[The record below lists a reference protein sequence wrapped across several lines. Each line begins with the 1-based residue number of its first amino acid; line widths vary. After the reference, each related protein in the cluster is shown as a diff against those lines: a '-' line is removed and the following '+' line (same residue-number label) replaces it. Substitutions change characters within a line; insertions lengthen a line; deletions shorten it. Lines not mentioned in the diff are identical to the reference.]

1 MGRPEAAGQ
10 GGDASRILEQFV
22 VASWDEH
29 LRQHDRVTQR
39 DQGRLDR
46 VRQLSDPAHPVTV
59 THWLAVH
66 RTKTRS
72 VTKASEAAGPGKN
85 DP

>member
-1 MGRPEAAGQ
+1 MDLNNGAPVLFPAGRHPAR
-10 GGDASRILEQFV
+10 S
-22 VASWDEH
+22 
-29 LRQHDRVTQR
+29 
-39 DQGRLDR
+39 GRLDR
-46 VRQLSDPAHPVTV
+46 VRQLTDPAHPVTV

-72 VTKASEAAGPGKN
+72 VTKASEAADLSKN